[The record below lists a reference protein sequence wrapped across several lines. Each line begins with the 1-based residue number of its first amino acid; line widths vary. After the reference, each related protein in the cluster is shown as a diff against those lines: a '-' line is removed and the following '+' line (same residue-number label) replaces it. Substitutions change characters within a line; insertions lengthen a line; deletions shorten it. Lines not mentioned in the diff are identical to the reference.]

1 MKPKMNFTLQTQE
14 IPYTFSW
21 ICKVELFPIKFVMV
35 TKCREFL
42 QNVNLL
48 EEIVAYTL
56 YKDCRNYLSLG
67 KI

>member
-1 MKPKMNFTLQTQE
+1 MKPKINVPLQTQK

-35 TKCREFL
+35 TKYREFL

-48 EEIVAYTL
+48 KEIVSYTL
-56 YKDCRNYLSLG
+56 YKDCRNYLS
-67 KI
+67 